1 MRARWR
7 GSRSRSEGEE
17 QGGGG
22 RTVTRVWKTAARAA
36 MADTQARSQPPFS
49 GRKDED
55 RYYPAIFQRFL
66 AVGWTLPVSSEVSW
80 RRAKRLRAGG
90 MPKKSKKKKE
100 GTSGGPAEEEV
111 WRPACMHNPCRH
123 AVVPDQRR
131 AIARLG
137 GCRRTTTTRSSTSAQ
152 SAGSICASSL

>member
-1 MRARWR
+1 M
-7 GSRSRSEGEE
+7 
-17 QGGGG
+17 
-22 RTVTRVWKTAARAA
+22 TRVWKTAARAA

-49 GRKDED
+49 GRKE
-55 RYYPAIFQRFL
+55 RMVLSRNIPT
-66 AVGWTLPVSSEVSW
+66 VSGGWLTLPVSSEVSW

>member
-1 MRARWR
+1 M
-7 GSRSRSEGEE
+7 
-17 QGGGG
+17 
-22 RTVTRVWKTAARAA
+22 TRVWKTAARAA
-36 MADTQARSQPPFS
+36 MADMQEEEPQGFPH
-49 GRKDED
+49 
-55 RYYPAIFQRFL
+55 IFQRIL
-66 AVGWTLPVSSEVSW
+66 HVYGRLTPQESVCVEPSV
-80 RRAKRLRAGG
+80 LRAGG

-152 SAGSICASSL
+152 SAG

>member
-1 MRARWR
+1 M
-7 GSRSRSEGEE
+7 
-17 QGGGG
+17 
-22 RTVTRVWKTAARAA
+22 TRVWKTAARAA
-36 MADTQARSQPPFS
+36 MADTQEGRQPPSS
-49 GRKDED
+49 GRKVS
-55 RYYPAIFQRFL
+55 RNIPT
-66 AVGWTLPVSSEVSW
+66 VSGGWLTLPVSSEVSW

>member
-1 MRARWR
+1 M
-7 GSRSRSEGEE
+7 G
-17 QGGGG
+17 
-22 RTVTRVWKTAARAA
+22 AA
-36 MADTQARSQPPFS
+36 PFGS
-49 GRKDED
+49 GRKDSRNFFNGYGRLTPQES
-55 RYYPAIFQRFL
+55 
-66 AVGWTLPVSSEVSW
+66 VGVEPSV
-80 RRAKRLRAGG
+80 LRAGG

-123 AVVPDQRR
+123 DVVPDQRR
-131 AIARLG
+131 AIARLD

>member
-1 MRARWR
+1 M
-7 GSRSRSEGEE
+7 
-17 QGGGG
+17 
-22 RTVTRVWKTAARAA
+22 TRVWKTAARAA
-36 MADTQARSQPPFS
+36 MADTQDGSSPLREQSQGFPH
-49 GRKDED
+49 
-55 RYYPAIFQRFL
+55 IFQRIL
-66 AVGWTLPVSSEVSW
+66 YGRLTPQESVCVEPSV
-80 RRAKRLRAGG
+80 LRAGG

-152 SAGSICASSL
+152 SAG